1 VIVVSDTSPVCYLTL
16 IGCLDLLPKLFGRI
30 TVPRAVLD
38 ELGHPAAPDAVR
50 DLALAP
56 PPWLEVHS
64 VASQADAVST
74 NLHPGEREAIALAQ
88 ELKADLILLD
98 ETAARQV
105 AMGCGLTVAG
115 LLGVLAEGAQRG
127 LIDLPEAVTR
137 LRQTTFRASPR
148 LLKALLDRTIP
159 P

>member
-1 VIVVSDTSPVCYLTL
+1 VIIVSDTSPVCYLTL

-38 ELGHPAAPDAVR
+38 ELSHPVAPDAVR

-56 PPWLEVHS
+56 PPWLEVRS
-64 VASQADAVST
+64 VASQADSVST

-98 ETAARQV
+98 ETTARQV
-105 AMGCGLTVAG
+105 AKSCWLAVAG
-115 LLGVLAEGAQRG
+115 LLGVLAEGAERG
-127 LIDLPEAVTR
+127 IIDLPEAVTR
-137 LRQTTFRASPR
+137 QQQTTFRASPQ
-148 LLKALLDRTIP
+148 LLKALLDRTIRS
-159 P
+159 